1 MRVNDQSFLF
11 ISATSKRSLIVSLRF
26 SIHFNVVLLTIVIEK
41 VSILLQVWISYAQ
54 FELSLDTENCKEKA
68 RSVYKEGCNSLKE
81 TNEKEERL
89 MLLENW
95 KDYEVKL
102 LILDIEI
109 FLGSGN
115 GSWSL
120 FCAPKC
126 RSCYYEF
133 ECH

>member
-115 GSWSL
+115 GS
-120 FCAPKC
+120 
-126 RSCYYEF
+126 
-133 ECH
+133 